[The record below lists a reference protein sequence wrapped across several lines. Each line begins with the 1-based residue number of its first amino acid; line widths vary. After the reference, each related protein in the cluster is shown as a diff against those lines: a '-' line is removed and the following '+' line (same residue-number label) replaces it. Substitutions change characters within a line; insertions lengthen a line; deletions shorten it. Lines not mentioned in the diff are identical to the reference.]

1 MISNKETGHVNI
13 TEPITSFKLESPGG
27 PVEIQAICANG
38 RVLEVGMTPS
48 PCFVAASNIKVRL
61 IFCLKQLAYLNN
73 TKHTVY
79 MLYYFRLNC
88 LRKGGSP

>member
-1 MISNKETGHVNI
+1 MSVSINCCQMISFAISIKETGHVNI

-48 PCFVAASNIKVRL
+48 PCFVAASNIKVGVNFL
-61 IFCLKQLAYLNN
+61 TKPICILK
-73 TKHTVY
+73 
-79 MLYYFRLNC
+79 
-88 LRKGGSP
+88 

>member
-1 MISNKETGHVNI
+1 MISSVISNKETGHVNI

-48 PCFVAASNIKVRL
+48 PCFVAASNIKVGIISL
-61 IFCLKQLAYLNN
+61 PKTIGIL
-73 TKHTVY
+73 T
-79 MLYYFRLNC
+79 ML
-88 LRKGGSP
+88 